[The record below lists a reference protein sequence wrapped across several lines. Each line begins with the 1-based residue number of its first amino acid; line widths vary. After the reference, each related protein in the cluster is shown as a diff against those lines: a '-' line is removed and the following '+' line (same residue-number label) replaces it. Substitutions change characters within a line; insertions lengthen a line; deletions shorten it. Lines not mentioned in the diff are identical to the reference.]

1 MEVEAPKITVQSLD
15 SEEEEL
21 ARKKRRRQRGLAG
34 LPAVLVDVA
43 TVVLGALYD
52 ADCSYTKVT

>member
-21 ARKKRRRQRGLAG
+21 ARRRRRRQRGLAG